1 MSALI
6 FKAIT
11 VLVKT
16 TAKPFIAW
24 ISHYNKQMLRESTNS
39 FHNFVKNRMINIG
52 QSYNYYYT
60 KFNRKILRLK
70 ANDPIK
76 LLSEDKAMEKGVE
89 FVSEIIVYLIII
101 GIPIYELKKAMQN
114 KSDLAIEEKY
124 TFIKIKSNIESS
136 KEGNLYLKNKLDEID
151 DKINRLKKENEKQR
165 KLSRRL

>member
-6 FKAIT
+6 FKAVT
-11 VLVKT
+11 VIVKT

-24 ISHYNKQMLRESTNS
+24 MSHYNKQMLRESTNS
-39 FHNFVKNRMINIG
+39 FHNFIKNRMINIG

-89 FVSEIIVYLIII
+89 FVSEVVVYLIIL
-101 GIPIYELKKAMQN
+101 GIPIYELIKMLQYKA
-114 KSDLAIEEKY
+114 DVAIEEKY
-124 TFIKIKSNIESS
+124 TFIKIKSAIESN
-136 KEGNLYLKNKLDEID
+136 KENNLYLSNKLNEID
-151 DKINRLKKENEKQR
+151 EKIEKIKKANIK
-165 KLSRRL
+165 KSRINY